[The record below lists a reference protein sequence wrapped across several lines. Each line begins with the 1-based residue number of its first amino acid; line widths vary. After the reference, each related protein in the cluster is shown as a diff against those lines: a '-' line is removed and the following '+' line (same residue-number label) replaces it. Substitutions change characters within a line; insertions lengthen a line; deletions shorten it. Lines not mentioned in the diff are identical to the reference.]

1 MYLDY
6 ISDQIHISFNE
17 PNKDFL
23 FIFEIGVVKVELTT
37 AEAGLQGSRKPR
49 RR

>member
-6 ISDQIHISFNE
+6 ILDQIHKSFNE
-17 PNKDFL
+17 SNKDSL
-23 FIFEIGVVKVELTT
+23 FIFEIGVVKVELT
-37 AEAGLQGSRKPR
+37 EARLQGSRKPR